1 MSTRKELIIEKYCI
15 LEKQLLDFLDADI
28 LPDIDDVDI
37 CDIVFIITF
46 QFLGIETEEQYEKKI
61 TEMIKSNNLEISKE
75 KISSVVP
82 LISSFVQW
90 LKQL

>member
-46 QFLGIETEEQYEKKI
+46 QFLGIETEEQYERKI

>member
-75 KISSVVP
+75 KLSSVVP

>member
-46 QFLGIETEEQYEKKI
+46 QFLGIETEEQYERKI

-75 KISSVVP
+75 KLSSVVP

>member
-61 TEMIKSNNLEISKE
+61 NEMIKSNNLEVSKE
-75 KISSVVP
+75 NLKSVVTF
-82 LISSFVQW
+82 I
-90 LKQL
+90 